1 MCASSKYDLNGGI
14 KLISILSTVV
24 NVGDCHGRPVKK
36 SDAKTCKKP
45 TGLYAD
51 IEREGREICA
61 KTKKRDLKNSNDTS
75 GHSGLLKTGKKKE
88 VLAVVIS
95 R

>member
-1 MCASSKYDLNGGI
+1 VCASSKYDLNGGI
-14 KLISILSTVV
+14 KLISIFSTVV

-61 KTKKRDLKNSNDTS
+61 KTEKELANSLTPRRIQIFFFQS
-75 GHSGLLKTGKKKE
+75 GKKKE